1 MHASRNSNTHPNTPL
16 TKQVFPEACCSNG
29 TTVLQFKTGA
39 FSPGLPVAPV
49 ALRFPVGP
57 TGLDVS
63 FAGPGPGL
71 PILFLRMLA
80 APWTPMHVTWLPPV
94 RPAKPPSAGGALG
107 DADAAAFA
115 KCARKAIADSLGVTL
130 STFGLDDVSMEMAA
144 QRTTMKPE
152 DAIVEL
158 QTLREL
164 VRVGPKEAQRI
175 TKMFGERQ
183 KDSTVDFTG
192 FAQLLLDIRK
202 AEKEEMQK
210 AANTE
215 EKGAAATPDSEI
227 APTPSDALRLAA
239 TEPPLSLP
247 PSSPRAAQLEQQFL
261 RKLFDVFDVH
271 HTGKLHLREVL
282 VGLCLLDD
290 RGLGGQPDE
299 HQDLLSVAFQLLDED
314 RRGRVNAERF
324 GRVFHFLLPTLA
336 EERYDEL
343 FRAAA
348 AGGTEI
354 TEDKFLVWAR
364 QPEVFPTVLK
374 LRERLFGLKQGDWL
388 LFLDPSSAVEGKH
401 RTGKG
406 GGAPKRN

>member
-1 MHASRNSNTHPNTPL
+1 M
-16 TKQVFPEACCSNG
+16 FPEGCCSNG

-63 FAGPGPGL
+63 FAGPGPGI

-94 RPAKPPSAGGALG
+94 RPATPPPAGGELG
-107 DADAAAFA
+107 EADAAAFA

-130 STFGLDDVSMEMAA
+130 STFGLDDVGMEMAA
-144 QRTTMKPE
+144 QQTKMKPE

-158 QTLREL
+158 ETLREL
-164 VRVGPKEAQRI
+164 VRVRPVEAKRI
-175 TKMFGERQ
+175 VKMFAQVQQEG
-183 KDSTVDFTG
+183 TVDFQQ
-192 FAQLLLDIRK
+192 FAKLLLDIRK
-202 AEKEEMQK
+202 AEKMQE

-215 EKGAAATPDSEI
+215 EKKAAATPVSDI

-239 TEPPLSLP
+239 SEPPPSLP

-271 HTGKLHLREVL
+271 HTGKLHLRELL
-282 VGLCLLDD
+282 VGLALLDD

-299 HQDLLSVAFQLLDED
+299 HQELLRVAFQLLDED
-314 RRGRVNAERF
+314 GRGRVNAERF
-324 GRVFHFLLPTLA
+324 ARVFHFLLPTLA
-336 EERYDEL
+336 EERYAEL
-343 FRAAA
+343 FAVAA

-354 TEDKFLVWAR
+354 TEEKFLVWAR

-374 LRERLFGLKQGDWL
+374 LRERLFGLRQGDWL
-388 LFLDPSSAVEGKH
+388 LFLDPSKSAAEGKL

>member
-1 MHASRNSNTHPNTPL
+1 M
-16 TKQVFPEACCSNG
+16 FPEGCCSNG

-63 FAGPGPGL
+63 FAGPGPGI

-94 RPAKPPSAGGALG
+94 RPATPPPAGGELG
-107 DADAAAFA
+107 EADAAAFA

-130 STFGLDDVSMEMAA
+130 STFGLDDVGMEMAA
-144 QRTTMKPE
+144 QQTKMKPE

-158 QTLREL
+158 ETLREL
-164 VRVGPKEAQRI
+164 VRVRPVEAKRI
-175 TKMFGERQ
+175 VKMFAQVQQEG
-183 KDSTVDFTG
+183 TVDFQQ
-192 FAQLLLDIRK
+192 FAKLLLDIRK
-202 AEKEEMQK
+202 AEKMQE

-215 EKGAAATPDSEI
+215 EKRAAATPVSDI

-239 TEPPLSLP
+239 TEPPPSLP

-271 HTGKLHLREVL
+271 HTGKLHLRELL
-282 VGLCLLDD
+282 VGLALLDD

-299 HQDLLSVAFQLLDED
+299 HQELLRVAFQLLDED
-314 RRGRVNAERF
+314 GRGRVNAERF
-324 GRVFHFLLPTLA
+324 ARVFHFLLPTLA

-343 FRAAA
+343 FAVAA

-354 TEDKFLVWAR
+354 TEEKFLVWAR

-374 LRERLFGLKQGDWL
+374 LRERLFGLRQGDWL
-388 LFLDPSSAVEGKH
+388 LFLDPSKSAAEGKL

>member
-1 MHASRNSNTHPNTPL
+1 
-16 TKQVFPEACCSNG
+16 VFPEGCCSNG

-63 FAGPGPGL
+63 FAGPGPGI

-94 RPAKPPSAGGALG
+94 RPATPPPAGGELG
-107 DADAAAFA
+107 EADAAAFA

-130 STFGLDDVSMEMAA
+130 STFGLDDVGMEMAA
-144 QRTTMKPE
+144 QQTKMKPE

-158 QTLREL
+158 ETLREL
-164 VRVGPKEAQRI
+164 VRVRPVEAKRI
-175 TKMFGERQ
+175 VKMFAQVQQEG
-183 KDSTVDFTG
+183 TVDFQQ
-192 FAQLLLDIRK
+192 FAKLLLDIRK
-202 AEKEEMQK
+202 AEKMQE

-215 EKGAAATPDSEI
+215 EKKAAATPVSDI

-239 TEPPLSLP
+239 SEPPPSLP

-271 HTGKLHLREVL
+271 HTGKLHLRELL
-282 VGLCLLDD
+282 VGLALLDD

-299 HQDLLSVAFQLLDED
+299 HQELLRVAFQLLDED
-314 RRGRVNAERF
+314 GRGRVNAERF
-324 GRVFHFLLPTLA
+324 ARVFHFLLPTLA
-336 EERYDEL
+336 EERYAEL
-343 FRAAA
+343 FAVAA

-354 TEDKFLVWAR
+354 TEEKFLVWAR

-374 LRERLFGLKQGDWL
+374 LRERLFGLRQGDWL
-388 LFLDPSSAVEGKH
+388 LFLDPSKSAAEGKL